1 MAITYGFMRLIPR
14 NVREIFPRGALNF
27 HPALLPHY
35 RGPQPFHWLALDDT
49 WDQFGGVTLHEMT
62 DGFDEG
68 PVIAQVA
75 MSDAAAI
82 TDLGSFVADAA
93 ACMTRHAVARYC
105 AGEIR
110 AWPQPQGDYRY
121 AGGALP
127 EPVVQ
132 QQQTRRQLQALC
144 AVFLRRPGVT
154 IDVAG
159 RKIRLLREAGCWVS
173 RKAGPQ
179 CLNRIASSSI

>member
-1 MAITYGFMRLIPR
+1 MRHLRRHRIPVIDPKPPLDWQKLATKLAEGAPDVAITYGFMRLIPR

-35 RGPQPFHWLALDDT
+35 RGPKPFHWLALDDT

-68 PVIAQVA
+68 PIIAQVA
-75 MSDAAAI
+75 MSDAARVI

-93 ACMTRHAVARYC
+93 TEMTRHAVPRYC

-110 AWPQPQGDYRY
+110 AWPQPQGTSPTP
-121 AGGALP
+121 GAP
-127 EPVVQ
+127 CP
-132 QQQTRRQLQALC
+132 
-144 AVFLRRPGVT
+144 
-154 IDVAG
+154 
-159 RKIRLLREAGCWVS
+159 
-173 RKAGPQ
+173 
-179 CLNRIASSSI
+179 NRSSSSN